1 MHLSNEERRR
11 EEREPWCGEKK
22 STCMRRLSIQPPPVL
37 FLQSPSF
44 LPYSTELTFLNGGRG
59 GVGFTGP
66 LCSRGCAGRGGKGGC
81 REQSVVQGGGR
92 AEDVLPQ
99 PVARRL
105 RGDTSGPYTPL
116 SVCMCVCTHAGSKA
130 DLPSNM
136 HINCTG
142 TRHEFAPPHIGLL
155 CGCPLVFWHIGTTWV
170 GSYSLLGSTG
180 STAGKLC
187 PESEDPSQCPRAGA
201 CVCVFVWVGGWQV
214 SGYQA
219 GKWAGR

>member
-1 MHLSNEERRR
+1 MLTGLRWPGRQGGLPGTERGAR
-11 EEREPWCGEKK
+11 
-22 STCMRRLSIQPPPVL
+22 
-37 FLQSPSF
+37 
-44 LPYSTELTFLNGGRG
+44 
-59 GVGFTGP
+59 
-66 LCSRGCAGRGGKGGC
+66 
-81 REQSVVQGGGR
+81 GGR

-155 CGCPLVFWHIGTTWV
+155 CGCPLVFWHMGTTWV

-201 CVCVFVWVGGWQV
+201 CVCVFVWVGGCESV
-214 SGYQA
+214 SGFPPY
-219 GKWAGR
+219 